1 MSREASDETQAR
13 VFSALGDATR
23 LLVLRRLAER
33 GEASIAQLASDHPI
47 SRQALTKHLEVLA
60 SAGLVTDERR
70 GRERV
75 FALDG
80 ARLVTARRLLDEVG
94 AAWEARLGRLQA
106 LFREDIA
113 EADSTTPEL
122 HQGSQSRGRRT

>member
-33 GEASIAQLASDHPI
+33 GEASIAQLANDHPI

-75 FALDG
+75 FAFDG
-80 ARLVTARRLLDEVG
+80 ARLDAARRLIDEVG

-106 LFREDIA
+106 LFRDEVGGVARAVPHRIVD
-113 EADSTTPEL
+113 
-122 HQGSQSRGRRT
+122 

>member
-1 MSREASDETQAR
+1 MSRNASDEAQAQ
-13 VFSALGDATR
+13 VFAALGDATR
-23 LLVLRRLAER
+23 LLVLRRLAR
-33 GEASIAQLASDHPI
+33 QCEASIAQLAGDHAI

-80 ARLVTARRLLDEVG
+80 AKLANARRLLDEVG

-106 LFREDIA
+106 LFRD
-113 EADSTTPEL
+113 DM
-122 HQGSQSRGRRT
+122 